1 MGIPFTVALWSE
13 MPTHTWGQ
21 GPEKRSGRRYGAAMS
36 EPTIDPPL
44 RWGIL
49 STAKIAEQHVVPALQ
64 TSPEHTVAAVG
75 SRDATRAVAWADANG
90 IPTAYGSYDE
100 LLADQ
105 EVEAIYNPLPNHL
118 HVDWSIAAIE
128 AGKHVL
134 CEKPLGL
141 DTADAQ
147 RLVDAAA
154 QSEVVVMEA
163 FMYRFHPQW
172 LAARDIAQSGAI
184 GEVRTIQ
191 TFFSYFNDDPANV
204 RHNPD
209 WGGGALLDIGCYPIS
224 QARFVFDAEP
234 ERVTGVIETDPTF
247 GTDRMTSGIL
257 DFGAGRTATF
267 TVATQ
272 LDGFQRAQI
281 VGTTGRI
288 EVDIPVNSPKDRPVT
303 VTVRSGDGVDRH
315 EFGPVDQYAEQA
327 TAFARAVRAGT
338 DAPTPLADAI
348 ANMRV
353 IDAVFASAAN
363 GGWVAP

>member
-1 MGIPFTVALWSE
+1 
-13 MPTHTWGQ
+13 
-21 GPEKRSGRRYGAAMS
+21 MS
-36 EPTIDPPL
+36 ETTIDPAL

-49 STAKIAEQHVVPALQ
+49 STAKIAEQHVVPALHE
-64 TSPEHTVAAVG
+64 SSEHVVVAVG
-75 SRDATRAVAWADANG
+75 SRDAERAADWAAANG
-90 IPTAYGSYDE
+90 IPTSHGSYE
-100 LLADQ
+100 ALLADP
-105 EVEAIYNPLPNHL
+105 EVEAVYNPLPNHL

-141 DTADAQ
+141 DTGDAQ

-154 QSEVVVMEA
+154 QSDVVVMEA

-172 LAARDIAQSGAI
+172 LAACEIVQSGAI

-234 ERVTGVIETDPTF
+234 ERVNGIIERDPAF
-247 GTDRMTSGIL
+247 GTDRMTSGML
-257 DFGAGRTATF
+257 DFGGGRTATF

-272 LDGFQRAQI
+272 LDGFQRTQI
-281 VGTTGRI
+281 VGTAGRI
-288 EVDIPVNSPKDRPVT
+288 EVDIPVNSPKDRPVA
-303 VTVRSGDGVDRH
+303 VTVHTADGVDRRQ
-315 EFGPVDQYAEQA
+315 FGPVDQYAEQA
-327 TAFARAVRAGT
+327 SAFGRAVRSGAS
-338 DAPTPLADAI
+338 APTPLTDAV

-353 IDAVFASAAN
+353 IDAVSASAAS
-363 GGWVAP
+363 GDWVTP

>member
-1 MGIPFTVALWSE
+1 MTDA
-13 MPTHTWGQ
+13 
-21 GPEKRSGRRYGAAMS
+21 
-36 EPTIDPPL
+36 TIDPPL

-49 STAKIAEQHVVPALQ
+49 STAKIAENHVVPALHE
-64 TSPEHTVAAVG
+64 SPGHTVVAVG
-75 SRDATRAVAWADANG
+75 SRDADRAATWAANNG
-90 IPTAYGSYDE
+90 IPTSCGSYEE
-100 LLADQ
+100 LLADP
-105 EVEAIYNPLPNHL
+105 EVEAIYNPLPNQL
-118 HVDWSIAAIE
+118 HVDWSIAAMD

-141 DTADAQ
+141 DAPDAQ

-154 QSEVVVMEA
+154 SADVVVMEA

-172 LAARDIAQSGAI
+172 IESRRIAQSGAI

-234 ERVTGVIETDPTF
+234 ERVTGIVELDPSF
-247 GTDRMTSGIL
+247 GTDRMTSGML
-257 DFGAGRTATF
+257 DFGGGRTATF

-272 LDGFQRAQI
+272 LGGFQRAQI
-281 VGTTGRI
+281 VGTAGRI
-288 EVDIPVNSPKDRPVT
+288 EVDIPVNSPKDRPTSVT
-303 VTVRSGDGVDRH
+303 VTTADGVERH

-327 TAFARAVRAGT
+327 DAFGRAVRSGAA
-338 DAPTPLADAI
+338 APTPLSDAI
-348 ANMRV
+348 ANMKV
-353 IDAVFASAAN
+353 IDAIFASASS
-363 GGWVAP
+363 GGWVTP

>member
-1 MGIPFTVALWSE
+1 MTDAS
-13 MPTHTWGQ
+13 
-21 GPEKRSGRRYGAAMS
+21 
-36 EPTIDPPL
+36 IDPPL

-49 STAKIAEQHVVPALQ
+49 STAKIAENHVVPALHE
-64 TSPEHTVAAVG
+64 SAGHTVVAVG
-75 SRDATRAVAWADANG
+75 SRDAGRAASWADANG
-90 IPTAYGSYDE
+90 IATAHGSYED
-100 LLADQ
+100 LLADPD
-105 EVEAIYNPLPNHL
+105 VEAIYNPLPNHL

-141 DTADAQ
+141 DASDAQ

-154 QSEVVVMEA
+154 ASDVMVMEA

-172 LAARDIAQSGAI
+172 ITVRDLARSGVI

-204 RHNPD
+204 RNNPD

-234 ERVTGVIETDPTF
+234 ERVVGAVELDPAF
-247 GTDRMTSGIL
+247 GTDRMTSGML
-257 DFGAGRTATF
+257 DFGGGRSATF

-281 VGTTGRI
+281 VGTAGRI
-288 EVDIPVNSPKDRPVT
+288 EVDIPVNSPKDRPTVVSVT
-303 VTVRSGDGVDRH
+303 TADGVDRQ

-327 TAFARAVRAGT
+327 DAFARAVRSGAA
-338 DAPTPLADAI
+338 APTPLSDAI
-348 ANMRV
+348 ANMKV
-353 IDAVFASAAN
+353 IDALFASAAS
-363 GGWVAP
+363 GGWTTP